1 VTSSRPRPPFATE
14 GAIRDFVAAALREDV
29 GEGDFSSIASIDAKK
44 KSKARLLI
52 KDDGIIAGVELA
64 ETIFHQFDK
73 DLEVTHGPRDGD
85 TIHKGEFGFTV
96 SGSARSILA
105 TERVVLNC
113 MQRMSGIATYTNKL
127 IQLVKGTKAQVTD
140 TRKTTPGFRL
150 CEKWA
155 VHIGGGRNHRFALY
169 DMIMLK
175 DNHTDLGGGVAK
187 VLGMASRFT
196 TPAGKKLPIEVE
208 TRTLDEVKEALE
220 TGGADIIMLD
230 NMSPSLIK
238 QAVSLIAGRVRTEAS
253 GKITEA
259 NIREVAECGVDY
271 ISVGA
276 LTHSVRS
283 LDLSLKVV
291 GDA

>member
-1 VTSSRPRPPFATE
+1 MTSSRPRPPFATE

>member
-1 VTSSRPRPPFATE
+1 VTSPRPRPPYATD
-14 GAIRDFVAAALREDV
+14 GAIQAFVAAALREDI
-29 GEGDFSSIASIDAKK
+29 GDGDFSSIASVDNKRHTT
-44 KSKARLLI
+44 ARLLI

-64 ETIFHQFDK
+64 ETIFRQYDDK
-73 DLEVTHGPRDGD
+73 LVITHGPKDGD
-85 TIHKGEFGFTV
+85 AVRKGDFGLTV

-105 TERVVLNC
+105 TERLVLNC
-113 MQRMSGIATYTNKL
+113 MQRMSGIATHTHKL
-127 IQLVKGTKAQVTD
+127 AQLIKGTKAQVMD

-155 VHIGGGRNHRFALY
+155 VYLGGGRNHRYALY

-175 DNHTDLGGGVAK
+175 DNHVDLGGGIRKALTSAK
-187 VLGMASRFT
+187 EFT
-196 TPAGKKLPIEVE
+196 TPAGKNLLVEVE
-208 TRTLDEVKEALE
+208 TRTLNEVKEALE

-230 NMSPSLIK
+230 NMSTAMMK
-238 QAVSLIAGRVRTEAS
+238 EAVALIAGRAKIEAS

-283 LDLSLKVV
+283 MDISLKVAM
-291 GDA
+291 GI